1 VSAYTDQ
8 EELEKIKAW
17 WKTYGG
23 ALILGILLGLGLLF
37 GNKYWTQYKE
47 ERLARASDVYAEM
60 LSQARSQQ
68 TEQARAS
75 AESLIKEYGGTPY
88 AGMAAL
94 MLARLSYEAG
104 DTAGAKERL
113 QWARDHAGDPA
124 TVHAARLRLARLLL
138 GESQYE
144 QAMALAT
151 SGPQAGFEGEYL
163 ELQGDILLAQKKH
176 AEAREAYAQALERLP
191 PDAPYRRVLQM
202 KLDETQGGA
211 AG

>member
-1 VSAYTDQ
+1 MSAYTEQ
-8 EELEKIKAW
+8 EELEKIRAW

-23 ALILGILLGLGLLF
+23 ALILGVLLGIGLLF

-60 LSQARSQQ
+60 LAQARGTQR
-68 TEQARAS
+68 EQARAS
-75 AESLIKEYGGTPY
+75 AETIVKEYSGTPY

-104 DTAGAKERL
+104 DPAGAKNHL
-113 QWARDHAGDPA
+113 QWALEHASDPA

-138 GESQYE
+138 AEGRHDDAS
-144 QAMALAT
+144 ALAR
-151 SGPQAGFEGEYL
+151 SKSQAGFEAEYL
-163 ELQGDILLAQKKH
+163 ELQGDILAAQNKL
-176 AEAREAYAQALERLP
+176 AEARAAYAQALERMP
-191 PDAPYRRVLQM
+191 ADSAYRRVLQM
-202 KLDETQGGA
+202 KLDEARGGT